1 MNGIFTEFKNT
12 TCESE
17 NCTEQCYITQERKT
31 LFKVIAVGEIDQN
44 SV

>member
-1 MNGIFTEFKNT
+1 MGYSQSLKIPPVKVKIAQNNV
-12 TCESE
+12 
-17 NCTEQCYITQERKT
+17 TQERKT